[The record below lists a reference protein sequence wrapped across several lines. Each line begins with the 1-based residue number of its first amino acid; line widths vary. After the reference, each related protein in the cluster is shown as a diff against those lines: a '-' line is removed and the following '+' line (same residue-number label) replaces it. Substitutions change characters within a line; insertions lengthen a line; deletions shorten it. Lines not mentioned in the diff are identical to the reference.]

1 MAGNKKNKHIIELL
15 ILFIGMPAVVLVP
28 IHSGIRA
35 AIILVAV
42 VYAIYMSR
50 KDRIVQTKALY
61 AIPEYTYWKV
71 ILMRTALLIGLTVVF
86 MYFFHPENLFIVAR
100 KNIGMLVGISLF
112 YSVFSVYPQEFLY
125 RTFFYARYKHLFNN
139 KSVMIFTN
147 AILFSF
153 AHIVFLNPLVLALTF
168 VGGIVFSLTYQTT
181 KSIMLTSIE
190 HAIYGCWLFTVG
202 MGEMLAFP
210 MPK

>member
-71 ILMRTALLIGLTVVF
+71 ILMRTAL
-86 MYFFHPENLFIVAR
+86 
-100 KNIGMLVGISLF
+100 
-112 YSVFSVYPQEFLY
+112 
-125 RTFFYARYKHLFNN
+125 
-139 KSVMIFTN
+139 
-147 AILFSF
+147 
-153 AHIVFLNPLVLALTF
+153 AHWLNRCIHVFLSSRESLHCGKKEHWDVSRDQFVL
-168 VGGIVFSLTYQTT
+168 
-181 KSIMLTSIE
+181 
-190 HAIYGCWLFTVG
+190 
-202 MGEMLAFP
+202 
-210 MPK
+210 